1 MSPPGAARKTLCFP
15 HDLCRPGGPGGAHK
29 TRSHPELG
37 RQKPPRRWYSA
48 SRHGRVGRRQARK
61 DHAPNPATPGAA
73 TRTPPLLTTQT
84 LASADQPEPCA
95 LAAERDTRSRRPQGG
110 ATTKIASPGRAST
123 RIASPRQGGAT
134 TKIASPGR
142 AERQPRSHRPAG
154 RSDNQ
159 GDAGWS
165 SPVARQAHNLKAAGS
180 NPAPATNLTTTT
192 PAPYRSHPK
201 LNPSAPNLARG
212 PDTSPLVG
220 KILVPEAALALG
232 RLRRN
237 RRCNVLHVVA
247 VAVVEAA
254 DPVGGSN
261 DASHA
266 AARSK
271 AISAA
276 PESAKASFRSRR
288 SRAGAACWPERMAS
302 SSRAEQSRQ
311 VHSCSSATSLRVVH
325 PLESDRC
332 GRSASGQA
340 KGVPSTSAGHH
351 GTAVPERAALAS
363 CRKT

>member
-1 MSPPGAARKTLCFP
+1 MSPPLLPARSLPAWWPRRGSQDPIPSRTRPSKAPAPMVLCLKARESRSPPGPQRSCPEPRHPRRRDPNPSTP
-15 HDLCRPGGPGGAHK
+15 HDTNPRIRRSARALRPGRGTRHK
-29 TRSHPELG
+29 EHRPAGRSDN
-37 RQKPPRRWYSA
+37 Q
-48 SRHGRVGRRQARK
+48 
-61 DHAPNPATPGAA
+61 D
-73 TRTPPLLTTQT
+73 
-84 LASADQPEPCA
+84 
-95 LAAERDTRSRRPQGG
+95 
-110 ATTKIASPGRAST
+110 
-123 RIASPRQGGAT
+123 RIARQGGAT
-134 TKIASPGR
+134 TKIASP
-142 AERQPRSHRPAG
+142 PAG

-192 PAPYRSHPK
+192 PAPHRSHPQ

-254 DPVGGSN
+254 DPVGVSN

-351 GTAVPERAALAS
+351 GTAAPERAALAS